1 MFISVKNV
9 SDLKLCLIGSKRR
22 SQGQIL
28 ETMYTFWKVKFD
40 PMLSNLCQN
49 VCHHENKENLNV
61 GHVGSKITS
70 FDQTLK
76 KCVHSVRQSFD
87 PICMKLCQN
96 VCQFEISD
104 KFETGSCVIKK

>member
-1 MFISVKNV
+1 MCV
-9 SDLKLCLIGSKRR
+9 
-22 SQGQIL
+22 
-28 ETMYTFWKVKFD
+28 TMKI
-40 PMLSNLCQN
+40 
-49 VCHHENKENLNV
+49 KENLNV

-76 KCVHSVRQSFD
+76 KCVHSVWQSFD